1 MRILVIEDNLDFA
14 AFVSAVLEL
23 EGHQVRRVMRLGAGL
38 DLIQNERF
46 ELVLLDLSLPDGSGL
61 DFFERPESHAVRVI
75 VMTSLTDDAVRARL
89 QAVPTTYFI
98 KPISARDLVGLVQQ
112 VQLEN

>member
-61 DFFERPESHAVRVI
+61 EFFERPESHAVRVI
-75 VMTSLTDDAVRARL
+75 VMTSLTDDAVHARL
-89 QAVPTTYFI
+89 QAVATTYFI

-112 VQLEN
+112 AQPED